1 MIFVEFIGI
10 RKSNIEFLSIC
21 LRNLSPRP
29 FPFDAPSI
37 IPGMSARMN
46 DLSSL

>member
-1 MIFVEFIGI
+1 MFIEFIGI

-21 LRNLSPRP
+21 LKNLRPNP

-37 IPGMSARMN
+37 IPGISAKIN